1 MDLKHLRCIVA
12 AADHPSLRQAA
23 ISLGVEQ
30 SKVTRS
36 IRAVEA
42 WLGIPLFERTNYGTA
57 PTHAGVAFVHG
68 ARLIVEIA
76 DVIVMEA
83 KATRRGAA
91 GQLRVGLHTSLSAGP
106 IRATLAAF
114 KQKSPAVAIQVT
126 EGSRI
131 RLLAHARAGLID
143 VAFIAGDR
151 GSKDLQ
157 CATAWSDKIVV
168 AMPAEHS
175 LAGKETIY
183 WTDLADQPLL
193 LSSRD
198 PGPQLEAV
206 LLSKLPSAD
215 MRRIQRH
222 AVTHATLPQLAGAGL
237 GIALIC
243 EASVEC
249 ASHVVIREVRDAAG
263 ASGLPCRA
271 HFRPDH
277 ESPALG
283 VLLKLLRERYGC

>member
-1 MDLKHLRCIVA
+1 MELKHLRVIVA

-36 IRAVEA
+36 IRTVEG

-57 PTHAGVAFVHG
+57 PTHAGAVFVHG

-76 DVIVMEA
+76 DAIVMEA

-106 IRATLAAF
+106 LRATLAAF
-114 KQKSPAVAIQVT
+114 RKKSPGVAIQVA

-131 RLLAHARAGLID
+131 RLQAHARAGLID

-151 GSKDLQ
+151 ASKDLQ
-157 CATAWSDKIVV
+157 SIPAWSDRIVV
-168 AMPAEHS
+168 AMPADHT
-175 LAGKETIY
+175 LTGKETIY

-198 PGPQLEAV
+198 PGPQLEGL

-215 MRRIQRH
+215 IQRH
-222 AVTHATLPQLAGAGL
+222 AVTHATLPQLASIGL

-249 ASHVVIREVRDAAG
+249 ADHVIIREVRDASG
-263 ASGLPCRA
+263 VSGLQCA
-271 HFRPDH
+271 AYFRPDH

-283 VLLKLLRERYGC
+283 VLLKLLRERYGARA